1 MAIKKIYLILPL
13 EGIKKKKIRHKIL
26 SVRKLKWQL
35 ELLPRS
41 LWEKTSKVT
50 PYSPP
55 GYQESSLPTLPLPPQ
70 LKLRAVGRDRTPNRA
85 CLD

>member
-13 EGIKKKKIRHKIL
+13 EGIKKKKRYKIL

-55 GYQESSLPTLPLPPQ
+55 GYQESTRIYIEVHF
-70 LKLRAVGRDRTPNRA
+70 KEIHNHAITRFVT
-85 CLD
+85 